1 MSRLLIKS
9 GTVVTMDR
17 GIPDLPVGDV
27 LIEDDRIVAVAPV
40 IDASDA
46 EVIDAAHRIVMPGF
60 VNAHQHTWQTA
71 LRGIAANWTILEYL
85 HNMHAAV
92 APAFTPEDIHVST
105 LVGALNQINCGTTT
119 LVDWCHNN
127 PTPAHTERAIDALQE
142 SGIRAVYL
150 HGSPKSDPKPGQK
163 HFSEIPHPRDEIERL
178 ARDRLPSRDA
188 LVTLGMAV
196 LGPAY
201 STYEVSRADLRLAR
215 EMGMLVSLHVGG
227 GKMLTPDGFPR
238 LLAEGL
244 IDDRVNIVH
253 GNSID
258 FETLRGITGAGGT
271 VTVTPDIELQMGYG
285 DCLTGPLRKLGSRPS
300 LGVDIEC
307 LIGGDMF
314 TVMRVALQALR
325 HADSLVARRE
335 TGMGPTHVTVEARE
349 ALEWATINGAAMVG
363 LEHRIGSLT
372 PGKQADIV
380 LLDADALNLFPVTDP
395 VAAIVLHAGIANV
408 ETVLVAGRIV
418 KQSGKLLYPEL
429 PRRKAQLAEASRRIV
444 ATVAALH

>member
-9 GTVVTMDR
+9 GTIVTMDR
-17 GIPDLPVGDV
+17 DVPDLPQGDL
-27 LIEDDRIVAVAPV
+27 LIEGDRIAAVAPA
-40 IDASDA
+40 IEASDA
-46 EVIDAAHRIVMPGF
+46 EVIDAAGRIVMPGF

-92 APAFTPEDIHVST
+92 APAFSPEDIHVST
-105 LVGALNQINCGTTT
+105 LVGALNQLNSGTTT

-127 PTPAHTERAIDALQE
+127 PTPAHTLRAIDALQE
-142 SGIRAVYL
+142 SGIRAVFL
-150 HGSPKSDPKPGQK
+150 HGSPKPDPKPGQR
-163 HFSEIPHPRDEIERL
+163 HFSEIPHPRAEIERL
-178 ARDRLPSRDA
+178 ARDRLPSKDA

-201 STYEVSRADLRLAR
+201 STYEVSRADLKLGR
-215 EMGMLVSLHVGG
+215 EMGMLVSMHVGG

-238 LLAEGL
+238 LLGEGL
-244 IDDRVNIVH
+244 IDGRTNIVH

-258 FETLRGITGAGGT
+258 FETLRGLVDAGAT

-285 DCLTGPLRKLGSRPS
+285 DCLTGPLRRLGARPT
-300 LGVDIEC
+300 LGVDIES

-314 TVMRVALQALR
+314 TVTRVALQALR
-325 HADSLVARRE
+325 HADSLEARRA
-335 TGMGPTHVTVEARE
+335 TGLGPTRVTVEARE
-349 ALEWATINGAAMVG
+349 ALEWATINGAAMLG
-363 LEHRIGSLT
+363 LEHKIGSLT
-372 PGKQADIV
+372 PGKQADVV

-408 ETVLVAGRIV
+408 ETVLVAGRVV
-418 KQSGKLLYPEL
+418 KRAGKLLYPDL

-444 ATVAALH
+444 ATVGGTH

>member
-1 MSRLLIKS
+1 MRRLLIKS
-9 GTVVTMDR
+9 GTIVTMDR
-17 GIPDLPVGDV
+17 GVPDLPKGDL
-27 LIEDDRIVAVAPV
+27 LIEDDRIAAVAPA
-40 IDASDA
+40 IDAGDA
-46 EVIDAAHRIVMPGF
+46 EVIDAAGRIVMPGF

-105 LVGALNQINCGTTT
+105 LVGALNQLHSGTTT

-142 SGIRAVYL
+142 SGIRAVFL
-150 HGSPKSDPKPGQK
+150 HGSPKPDPKPGQR
-163 HFSEIPHPRDEIERL
+163 HFSEIPHPRAEIERL
-178 ARDRLPSRDA
+178 ARERLPSKDA

-201 STYEVSRADLRLAR
+201 STYEVSRADLKLAR
-215 EMGMLVSLHVGG
+215 EMGMLVSMHVGG
-227 GKMLTPDGFPR
+227 GKMLVPDGFPR
-238 LLAEGL
+238 LLSEGL
-244 IDDRVNIVH
+244 IDGHVNIVH

-258 FETLRGITGAGGT
+258 FETLKGLAGAGAT

-285 DCLTGPLRKLGSRPS
+285 DCLTGPLRKLGARPT
-300 LGVDIEC
+300 LGVDIES

-314 TVMRVALQALR
+314 TVTRVALQALR
-325 HADSLVARRE
+325 HADSLAIRRE
-335 TGMGPTHVTVEARE
+335 TGLGPTRVTVEARE
-349 ALEWATINGAAMVG
+349 ALEWATINGAAMLG
-363 LEHRIGSLT
+363 LEHRIGSLA
-372 PGKQADIV
+372 PGKQADVV

-408 ETVLVAGRIV
+408 ETVLVAGRV
-418 KQSGKLLYPEL
+418 MKRAGKLLYPDL
-429 PRRKAQLAEASRRIV
+429 ARRKGQLAEASRRIV
-444 ATVAALH
+444 ATVGGMH

>member
-1 MSRLLIKS
+1 MCSS
-9 GTVVTMDR
+9 
-17 GIPDLPVGDV
+17 DL
-27 LIEDDRIVAVAPV
+27 
-40 IDASDA
+40 
-46 EVIDAAHRIVMPGF
+46 
-60 VNAHQHTWQTA
+60 
-71 LRGIAANWTILEYL
+71 
-85 HNMHAAV
+85 
-92 APAFTPEDIHVST
+92 
-105 LVGALNQINCGTTT
+105 
-119 LVDWCHNN
+119 
-127 PTPAHTERAIDALQE
+127 
-142 SGIRAVYL
+142 
-150 HGSPKSDPKPGQK
+150 
-163 HFSEIPHPRDEIERL
+163 
-178 ARDRLPSRDA
+178 
-188 LVTLGMAV
+188 
-196 LGPAY
+196 
-201 STYEVSRADLRLAR
+201 EVSRADLKLAR

-227 GKMLTPDGFPR
+227 GRMLTPDGFPR

-285 DCLTGPLRKLGSRPS
+285 DCLTGPLRRLGARPS

-325 HADSLVARRE
+325 HADSLAARRE
-335 TGMGPTHVTVEARE
+335 TGMGPAHVTVAARE
-349 ALEWATINGAAMVG
+349 ALEWATNSGAAMVG
-363 LEHRIGSLT
+363 LEHRVGSLT

-408 ETVLVAGRIV
+408 ETVLVAGRVV
-418 KQSGKLLYPEL
+418 KRAGKLLYPDL

-444 ATVAALH
+444 STVMH

>member
-9 GTVVTMDR
+9 GTIVTMDR
-17 GIPDLPVGDV
+17 DVPDLPQGDL
-27 LIEDDRIVAVAPV
+27 LIEGDRIAAVAPA
-40 IDASDA
+40 IEASDA
-46 EVIDAAHRIVMPGF
+46 EVIDAAGRIVMPGF

-92 APAFTPEDIHVST
+92 APAFSPEDIHVST
-105 LVGALNQINCGTTT
+105 LVGALNQLNSGTTT

-127 PTPAHTERAIDALQE
+127 PTPAHTLRAIDALQE
-142 SGIRAVYL
+142 SGIRAVFL
-150 HGSPKSDPKPGQK
+150 HGSPKPDPKPGQR
-163 HFSEIPHPRDEIERL
+163 HFSEIPHPRAEIERL
-178 ARDRLPSRDA
+178 ARDRLPSKDA

-201 STYEVSRADLRLAR
+201 STYEVSRADLKLGR
-215 EMGMLVSLHVGG
+215 EMGMLVSMHVGG

-238 LLAEGL
+238 LLGEGL
-244 IDDRVNIVH
+244 IDGRTNIVH

-258 FETLRGITGAGGT
+258 FETLRGLVDAGAT

-285 DCLTGPLRKLGSRPS
+285 DCLTGPLRRLGARPT
-300 LGVDIEC
+300 LGVDIES

-314 TVMRVALQALR
+314 TVTRVALQALR
-325 HADSLVARRE
+325 HADSLEARRA
-335 TGMGPTHVTVEARE
+335 TGLGPTRVTVEARE
-349 ALEWATINGAAMVG
+349 ALEWATINGAAMLG

-372 PGKQADIV
+372 PGKQADVV

-408 ETVLVAGRIV
+408 ETVLVAGRVV
-418 KQSGKLLYPEL
+418 KRAGKLLYPDL

-444 ATVAALH
+444 ATVGGTH

>member
-17 GIPDLPVGDV
+17 GIPDLPTGDV

-40 IDASDA
+40 IAADDA

-92 APAFTPEDIHVST
+92 APAFAPDDIHVST
-105 LVGALNQINCGTTT
+105 LVGALNQINSGTTT

-142 SGIRAVYL
+142 SGIRAVFL
-150 HGSPKSDPKPGQK
+150 HGSPKPDPKPGQR
-163 HFSEIPHPRDEIERL
+163 HFSEIPHPRAEIERL
-178 ARDRLPSRDA
+178 ARDRLPSPDA

-201 STYEVSRADLRLAR
+201 STYEVSRADLKLAR
-215 EMGMLVSLHVGG
+215 KMGMLVSLHVGG

-258 FETLRGITGAGGT
+258 FETLRGIAGAGGT

-285 DCLTGPLRKLGSRPS
+285 DCLTGPLRKLGARPS

-325 HADSLVARRE
+325 HADSLAALRE
-335 TGMGPTHVTVEARE
+335 TGMGPPRVTVEARE

-408 ETVLVAGRIV
+408 ETVLVAGRVV
-418 KQSGKLLYPEL
+418 KRAGKLLYPDL

-444 ATVAALH
+444 STVEAVH

>member
-9 GTVVTMDR
+9 GTIVTMDR
-17 GIPDLPVGDV
+17 DVPDLPQGDL
-27 LIEDDRIVAVAPV
+27 LIEGDRIAAVAPA
-40 IDASDA
+40 IEASDA
-46 EVIDAAHRIVMPGF
+46 EVIDAAGRIVMPGF

-92 APAFTPEDIHVST
+92 APAFSPEDIHVST
-105 LVGALNQINCGTTT
+105 LVGALNQLNSGTTT

-127 PTPAHTERAIDALQE
+127 PTPAHTLRAIDALQE
-142 SGIRAVYL
+142 SGIRAVFL
-150 HGSPKSDPKPGQK
+150 HGSPKPDPKPGQR
-163 HFSEIPHPRDEIERL
+163 HFSEIPHPRAEIERL
-178 ARDRLPSRDA
+178 ARDRLPSKDA
-188 LVTLGMAV
+188 LVRLGMAV

-201 STYEVSRADLRLAR
+201 STYEVSRADLKLGR
-215 EMGMLVSLHVGG
+215 EMGMLVSMHVGG

-238 LLAEGL
+238 LLGEGL
-244 IDDRVNIVH
+244 IDGRTNIVH

-258 FETLRGITGAGGT
+258 FETLRGLVDAGAT

-285 DCLTGPLRKLGSRPS
+285 DCLTGPLRRLGARPT
-300 LGVDIEC
+300 LGVDIES

-314 TVMRVALQALR
+314 TVTRVALQALR
-325 HADSLVARRE
+325 HADSLEARRA
-335 TGMGPTHVTVEARE
+335 TGLGPTRVTVEARE
-349 ALEWATINGAAMVG
+349 ALEWATINGAAMLG

-372 PGKQADIV
+372 PGKQADVV

-408 ETVLVAGRIV
+408 ETVLVAGRVV
-418 KQSGKLLYPEL
+418 KRAGKLLYPDL

-444 ATVAALH
+444 ATVGGTH